1 MSATSTPDAALN
13 LPAADLPESI
23 RAELDTP
30 MQISDAQA
38 KQFREN
44 GYIKVKDVFSPELLA
59 FFDPK
64 VTAALRE
71 NDPLKDKPHAEKTT
85 YEKAFIQ
92 VGNIWKLDDVVAHL
106 STCKRAAS
114 AAAQLMGV
122 SGVRMYHDQA
132 LYKEAG
138 GGFTPWHVD
147 QHYWP
152 IETPNTVTIWFPF
165 TAVPIEKG
173 PLMFGRGSHLRHIAR
188 DIAISEESEA
198 LIKAEI
204 KEHKILED
212 FEGYDLGEASFHYGW
227 TLHRAGPNTTD
238 DARRVL
244 TVIYVEEDAVLAE
257 PKSDAERWDAD
268 NWMPGVKPGETVD
281 SPLNPVLY
289 STK

>member
-1 MSATSTPDAALN
+1 MSATALPTSVSDI
-13 LPAADLPESI
+13 PASVRE
-23 RAELDTP
+23 ELDTP
-30 MQISDAQA
+30 MTVSDADA
-38 KQFREN
+38 SKFRED
-44 GYIKVKDVFSPELLA
+44 GFIKIRNVFSPETLA
-59 FFDPK
+59 FFDPI
-64 VTAALRE
+64 VTATLRE
-71 NDPLKDKPHAEKTT
+71 HDPLKDKPYEEKTT
-85 YEKAFIQ
+85 YERAFIQ
-92 VGNIWKLDDVVAHL
+92 VGNIWQHNAVAAEL
-106 STCKRAAS
+106 STSRRAAS

-152 IETPNTVTIWFPF
+152 LETPNTVTIWMPF
-165 TAVPIEKG
+165 TEVPIEKG

-204 KEHKILED
+204 KKHKILED
-212 FEGYDLGEASFHYGW
+212 FEGYALGEASFHYGW
-227 TLHRAGPNTTD
+227 TLHRAGPNSTD

-244 TVIYVEEDAVLAE
+244 TVIYVEEDAVLAQ
-257 PKSDAERWDAD
+257 PKTDAEQWDAD
-268 NWMPGVKPGETVD
+268 NWMPGVEPGNVID
-281 SPLNPVLY
+281 SPLNPILY